1 MPMPIR
7 GRSEAQIAADL
18 DAAAHRDMNWRAG
31 GTFAYTYHGGDD
43 VERVAKHAY
52 MRFLTENGLDPT
64 AYPSLVKFEN
74 DLIEFARSHLSGDE
88 GVVGNFTSGGTE
100 SCLLAV
106 KTARDYARATRPE
119 ITAPEVILP
128 ATAHAAFHK
137 ACHYFGLKPVIV
149 PVDTKTFAAMPDAI
163 ASAIGA
169 RTILIVASA
178 VSYAHGI
185 MDPIPEIATLASS
198 HGLLFHVDSCIG
210 GFQLPFWRKLGRD
223 AAPFDFSVPGV
234 TSMSM
239 DFHKYAYC
247 PKGASIILHRN
258 KDLRRH
264 QIFAGS
270 NWTGYSIVNTT
281 MQSSKSGGPLA
292 AAWAVIN
299 YLGEEGYLRLAR
311 KTIGA
316 TDRIVA
322 GLRAI
327 PGIEILGEPAM
338 SLVAFTSR
346 KANVFALIEDM
357 KAQGWFLQPQLAF
370 MGSPAN
376 IHLTIRHDNLEQADA
391 MIAALGRAVAKLE
404 GAPPLVSEKALAQ
417 ARNLTPEGFT
427 PDAFKSLMR
436 EADVSGGGAAAN
448 EILNAMSPRLREL
461 VLVEFANRLYTPR
474 VQASQVP

>member
-1 MPMPIR
+1 MPIPAR
-7 GRSEAQIAADL
+7 GRSETEIAAAL
-18 DAAAHRDMNWRAG
+18 DGAAARDMNWRAG

-74 DLIEFARSHLSGDE
+74 DLIEMARAHLSGDE

-100 SCLLAV
+100 SCLLSV
-106 KTARDYARATRPE
+106 KAARDFARATRPE
-119 ITAPEVILP
+119 IREPEVILP

-137 ACHYFGLKPVIV
+137 ACHYFCVKPIIV
-149 PVDTKTFAAMPDAI
+149 PVDTKTFAAIPGAIADAI
-163 ASAIGA
+163 TQ
-169 RTILIVASA
+169 RTIQIVASA

-185 MDPIPEIATLASS
+185 MDPIPEIAAIASAR
-198 HGLLFHVDSCIG
+198 GLLFHVDSCIG
-210 GFQLPFWRKLGRD
+210 GFQLPFWRRLGRTVP
-223 AAPFDFSVPGV
+223 PFDFSVAGV

-281 MQSSKSGGPLA
+281 IQSSKSGGPLA
-292 AAWAVIN
+292 AAWAVVN

-311 KTIGA
+311 KTIEA
-316 TDRIVA
+316 TDTILE
-322 GLRAI
+322 GLRSI
-327 PGIEILGEPAM
+327 PGIEILGSPAM
-338 SLVAFTSR
+338 SLVAFASR
-346 KANVFALIEDM
+346 KANPFALIDEM

-370 MGSPAN
+370 MGSPEN
-376 IHLTIRHDNLEQADA
+376 IHLTIRHDNLESAGA
-391 MIAALGRAVAKLE
+391 MIAALRTAVAKLE
-404 GAPPLVSEKALAQ
+404 GAAPLVPDAVLAQ
-417 ARNLTPEGFT
+417 ARALKDEDFT
-427 PDAFKSLMR
+427 PDRFKAMMR
-436 EADVSGGGAAAN
+436 EADVSGGGGAAN
-448 EILNAMSPRLREL
+448 VLLNAMSPRVREL
-461 VLVEFANRLYTPR
+461 VLIEFANRLYTPR
-474 VQASQVP
+474 L

>member
-1 MPMPIR
+1 MPIPSR

-18 DAAAHRDMNWRAG
+18 DAAAHRDMDWRTG

-74 DLIEFARSHLSGDE
+74 ELIEMARSHLSGDE
-88 GVVGNFTSGGTE
+88 NVVGNFTSGGTE

-106 KTARDYARATRPE
+106 KTARDYARAARPE
-119 ITAPEVILP
+119 TTEPEVILP

-137 ACHYFGLKPVIV
+137 ACHYFAVKPVIV
-149 PVDTKTFAAMPDAI
+149 PVDTKTFAAMPGAI
-163 ASAIGA
+163 AEAITS
-169 RTILIVASA
+169 RTVLIVASA

-185 MDPIPEIATLASS
+185 MDPIPEIAAIARE

-210 GFQLPFWRKLGRD
+210 GFQLPFWRKLGRPVP
-223 AAPFDFSVPGV
+223 PFDFSVPGV

-247 PKGASIILHRN
+247 PKGASIILHRS

-281 MQSSKSGGPLA
+281 IQSSKSGGPLA

-299 YLGEEGYLRLAR
+299 YLGEEGYLRLGR
-311 KTIGA
+311 KTIEA
-316 TDRIVA
+316 TDRIVR
-322 GLRAI
+322 GLRSIA
-327 PGIEILGEPAM
+327 GIEILGSPAM
-338 SLVAFTSR
+338 SLVAFASH
-346 KANVFALIEDM
+346 KANPFSLIEDM
-357 KAQGWFLQPQLAF
+357 RSQGWFLQPQLAF
-370 MGSPAN
+370 MGSPPN
-376 IHLTIRHDNLEQADA
+376 IHLTIRHDNLETADR
-391 MIAALGRAVAKLE
+391 MLSALEKSVAKLE
-404 GAPPLVSEKALAQ
+404 NAPALVPSGVLEQ
-417 ARNLTPEGFT
+417 ARSLTRETFTPET
-427 PDAFKSLMR
+427 FKALMR

-448 EILNAMSPRLREL
+448 ELLNAMSPRVREL

-474 VQASQVP
+474 A